1 MRRLRVLVLGGYGF
15 FGQRLVQRLSAWQE
29 LDLLVAGRS
38 LAKAKALADG
48 LRLRAKATLEGVA
61 IDAAAP
67 DLAHQMSLLDSD
79 VLIHTSGPFQGQQY
93 QVAQACL
100 TSGTHYIDL
109 ADGRDF
115 VSGITSLDAKAR
127 AAGLALIS
135 GASSVPAISSAAAM
149 QLACG
154 MRTVDSIDIGISP
167 GNRTER
173 GLATMQAVLSY
184 CGKPLPSLG
193 PEPVFGWSGSRQ
205 HIYPPPVG
213 PRLLSPCDVPDLSL
227 LSQRFPGRPLVNF
240 GAGLELRL
248 LHRGM
253 NAMAA
258 LSRWGWV
265 HDWSRHASLLKRV
278 ADLFK
283 NMGSDA
289 GAMHVSVAGRDALS
303 QPVQRTWQLL
313 ATQGHGP
320 YVPTLAAA
328 ALLRKLLREGSGGL
342 CGAQPCVGLLMLSE
356 IAAEAQGLQIS
367 MCESKA

>member
-15 FGQRLVQRLSAWQE
+15 FGQRLVQRLSAWQA

-38 LAKAKALADG
+38 LARAKALADG
-48 LRLRAKATLEGVA
+48 LRSQAKATLDGIA
-61 IDAAAP
+61 LDAAAP
-67 DLAHQMSLLDSD
+67 DLARQMARLKPD
-79 VLIHTSGPFQGQQY
+79 VLTHASGPFQGQQY

-100 TSGTHYIDL
+100 ASGTHYIDL

-115 VSGITSLDAKAR
+115 VSGITRLNAEAR
-127 AAGLALIS
+127 AARLALIS

-149 QLACG
+149 QLARG
-154 MRTVDSIDIGISP
+154 MIEVDSIEIGISP

-173 GLATMQAVLSY
+173 GLATIQAVLSY

-213 PRLLSPCDVPDLSL
+213 ARLLSPCDVPDLSL
-227 LSQRFPGRPLVNF
+227 LSQHFPGGPLVSF

-258 LSRWGWV
+258 LGRWGWV
-265 HDWSRHASLLKRV
+265 HDWSRHARLLKRV

-283 NMGSDA
+283 NLGSDA
-289 GAMHVSVAGRDALS
+289 GAMHVSVGGRDAQS
-303 QPVQRTWQLL
+303 QPVHRAWQLL

-328 ALLRKLLREGSGGL
+328 ALLRKLLHEGPGEL
-342 CGAQPCVGLLMLSE
+342 CGAQPCVGLLTLSE
-356 IAAEAQGLQIS
+356 IAAETQGLQIS
-367 MCESKA
+367 MSESKA